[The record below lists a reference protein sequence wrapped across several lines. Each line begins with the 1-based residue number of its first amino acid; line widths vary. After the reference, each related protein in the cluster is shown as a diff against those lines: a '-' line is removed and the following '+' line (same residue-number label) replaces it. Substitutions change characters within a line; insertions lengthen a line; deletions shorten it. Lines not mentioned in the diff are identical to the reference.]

1 MDNPLSFVAL
11 AMSGPLIKPKEQPA
25 PKWRRKCN
33 ACGITQ
39 AAKYYR
45 SLEVLTCQACV
56 AKAKLAR
63 RAKRRAGVT
72 EV

>member
-11 AMSGPLIKPKEQPA
+11 AMSGPLIKPEPKPA

-33 ACGITQ
+33 ACGIAQ
-39 AAKYYR
+39 AAKYYA
-45 SLEVLTCQACV
+45 SPEALTCQACV

-63 RAKRRAGVT
+63 RAKRKAGVT